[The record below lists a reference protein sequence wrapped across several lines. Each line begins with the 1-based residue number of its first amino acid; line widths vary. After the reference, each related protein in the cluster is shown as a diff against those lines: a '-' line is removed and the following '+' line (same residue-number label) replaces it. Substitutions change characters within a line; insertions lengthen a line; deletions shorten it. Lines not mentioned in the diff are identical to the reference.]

1 MQSHG
6 GKVRGVH
13 DRRPSVND
21 RTDAISPV
29 RYARR
34 RLLKSALFGM
44 ADDRGP
50 MSSARS
56 PDALSSAVTHVV
68 TGIVLDVSPHV
79 LVLQTAAGEER
90 LTLAASTTAWRCGV
104 VAPAALRQGD
114 RAIVKRNYARIAVA
128 DRIWAEIGRVTG
140 TIVERDAG
148 TLLVDEGTE
157 KGRKILVIPPHA
169 TGRIQVRFPRL
180 QPGYLIDVIGLR
192 RQGFV
197 EGLIPATSQPPY
209 RADQPPSPPMVSG
222 HIPSSISGTAT
233 WHEPGE
239 EPDDL
244 LGVAYPAL
252 DPETGCEGYARPG
265 DSALAPDGEC
275 PSGGRHTRGPA
286 GGRLTGSYGEAP
298 YMAAEAGHHAARYTG
313 DFRSAERY
321 AVDPHQAGPGCV
333 RLPYLSLG
341 SVLQVRNDCAQRAR
355 ELPVTACGA
364 AARLFC
370 DRCVTCGTSPRG
382 RVADLTMSAFVDL
395 GGELDRGCFNA
406 TITIG
411 G

>member
-1 MQSHG
+1 
-6 GKVRGVH
+6 
-13 DRRPSVND
+13 
-21 RTDAISPV
+21 
-29 RYARR
+29 
-34 RLLKSALFGM
+34 
-44 ADDRGP
+44 
-50 MSSARS
+50 
-56 PDALSSAVTHVV
+56 
-68 TGIVLDVSPHV
+68 V

-90 LTLAASTTAWRCGV
+90 LTLAASTAAWRGGD

-114 RAIVKRNYARIAVA
+114 RAIAKRNYVRRTIA

-140 TIVERDAG
+140 TIVEQDAG

-157 KGRKILVIPPHA
+157 KGRKILVIPPYA
-169 TGRIQVRFPRL
+169 TGRIRVRFPRL

-192 RQGFV
+192 RPGFV
-197 EGLIPATSQPPY
+197 EALIPATSQPPY

-222 HIPSSISGTAT
+222 HVPDSISGTAT

-239 EPDDL
+239 EAEDL

-252 DPETGCEGYARPG
+252 DPETGCEGHGHARPDGAVASSG
-265 DSALAPDGEC
+265 D
-275 PSGGRHTRGPA
+275 PA
-286 GGRLTGSYGEAP
+286 HCA
-298 YMAAEAGHHAARYTG
+298 G
-313 DFRSAERY
+313 DFRRAERY
-321 AVDPHQAGPGCV
+321 AVDPHLAGPGCI

-341 SVLQVRNDCAQRAR
+341 SVLRIRNDCAQRAR
-355 ELPVTACGA
+355 DLPVTSCGA

-370 DRCVTCGTSPRG
+370 DRCVICGTSPRG

-395 GGELDRGCFNA
+395 GGDLASGCFNA

>member
-6 GKVRGVH
+6 GQVRHLH
-13 DRRPSVND
+13 DHRPSADDV
-21 RTDAISPV
+21 TGATSPA
-29 RYARR
+29 RLARR
-34 RLLKSALFGM
+34 RILKSALFVDAGDTLEPSL
-44 ADDRGP
+44 A
-50 MSSARS
+50 SSS
-56 PDALSSAVTHVV
+56 DLLSREDTHTV
-68 TGIVLDVSPHV
+68 TGYVVDVSPHV

-90 LTLAASTTAWRCGV
+90 LTLAASTAAWRGGD

-114 RAIVKRNYARIAVA
+114 RAIAKRNYVRRTIA

-140 TIVERDAG
+140 TIVEQDAG

-157 KGRKILVIPPHA
+157 KGRKILVIPPYA
-169 TGRIQVRFPRL
+169 TGRIRVRFPRL

-192 RQGFV
+192 RPGFV
-197 EGLIPATSQPPY
+197 EALIPATSQPPY

-222 HIPSSISGTAT
+222 HVPDSISGTAT

-239 EPDDL
+239 EAEDL

-252 DPETGCEGYARPG
+252 DPETGCEGHGHARPDGAVASSG
-265 DSALAPDGEC
+265 D
-275 PSGGRHTRGPA
+275 PA
-286 GGRLTGSYGEAP
+286 HCA
-298 YMAAEAGHHAARYTG
+298 G
-313 DFRSAERY
+313 DFRRAERY
-321 AVDPHQAGPGCV
+321 AVDPHLAGPGCI

-341 SVLQVRNDCAQRAR
+341 SVLRIRNDCAQRAR
-355 ELPVTACGA
+355 DLPVTSCGA

-370 DRCVTCGTSPRG
+370 DRCVICGTSPRG

-395 GGELDRGCFNA
+395 GGDLASGCFNA